1 MIKQETVCEHL
12 SSTLSIEITKKYLKT
27 KKTPS
32 HKKTRQDTVILKP
45 DKGKGVVV
53 IDTVD
58 YYESLNK
65 LFSDTTKF
73 KRLDAYPAN
82 TRFNTFQ
89 SYLRKLYYRNEISE
103 EVYQENRLKIAK
115 VSRTH
120 GLPKI
125 HNWFKEYQVFGQ

>member
-12 SSTLSIEITKKYLKT
+12 SSMLSIEITKKYLKT

-45 DKGKGVVV
+45 DKSKGVVV

-58 YYESLNK
+58 YYESFNK
-65 LFSDTTKF
+65 LFSDTTIF
-73 KRLDAYPAN
+73 KRLDTYPAN
-82 TRFNTFQ
+82 TRFNTLQ

-103 EVYQENRLKIAK
+103 EVY
-115 VSRTH
+115 
-120 GLPKI
+120 
-125 HNWFKEYQVFGQ
+125 